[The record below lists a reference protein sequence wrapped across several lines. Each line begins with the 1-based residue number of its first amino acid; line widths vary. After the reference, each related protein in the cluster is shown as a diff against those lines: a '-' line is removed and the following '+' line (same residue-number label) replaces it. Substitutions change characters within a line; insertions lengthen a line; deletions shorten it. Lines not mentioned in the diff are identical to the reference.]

1 MLNIGSLVGQ
11 VLFNLFVAI
20 LIMGVSEEKTKA
32 FKGQEEEV
40 RPNFAHDSLVRCK
53 LRTQARKIKLT
64 TVSDI

>member
-1 MLNIGSLVGQ
+1 VGQ

-40 RPNFAHDSLVRCK
+40 CQIIVSSLGHLK
-53 LRTQARKIKLT
+53 A
-64 TVSDI
+64 